1 VADEYGIVLHSRA
14 EFFDCEF
21 RMEFARPLFLPQ
33 PERVQRC
40 FVGNLRFAKVP
51 LPQNDNVF
59 DRLRLTEFT

>member
-1 VADEYGIVLHSRA
+1 MGLCCIPRV

-33 PERVQRC
+33 PERVQRS

-51 LPQNDNVF
+51 LPQDDNVF
-59 DRLRLTEFT
+59 DRLRLTEFS